1 MDLWRVH
8 RSKELQDCLKANY
21 PDIIVDFVPG
31 GCTGKFQPCD
41 VAINRPLKHSVRRS
55 FHQDVVDEVRRQMRE
70 AEKNKEPL
78 TVTFDR
84 TKKNMRNQSVG
95 WLWDAYQT
103 VNDETL
109 VKRVSQTFA
118 CML

>member
-1 MDLWRVH
+1 M
-8 RSKELQDCLKANY
+8 
-21 PDIIVDFVPG
+21 
-31 GCTGKFQPCD
+31 
-41 VAINRPLKHSVRRS
+41 
-55 FHQDVVDEVRRQMRE
+55 VDEVRGQMRE
-70 AEKNKEPL
+70 PEKNKEPL

-84 TKKNMRNQSVG
+84 MKKNMYNQSVG

-109 VKRVSQTFA
+109 VKKVSQTFT